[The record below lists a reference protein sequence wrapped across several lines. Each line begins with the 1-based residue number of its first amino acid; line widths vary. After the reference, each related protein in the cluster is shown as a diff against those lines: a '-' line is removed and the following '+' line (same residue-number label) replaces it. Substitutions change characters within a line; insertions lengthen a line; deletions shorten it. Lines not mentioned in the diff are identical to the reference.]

1 MQKAAQ
7 LAWSVL
13 PNALFVL
20 IAVSVFDRVHQP
32 THKIEVTILGLLSKN
47 MRTIAGRSVVSAM
60 TQTPASGSLTLRTM
74 PPRLLVYD
82 VVATSSG
89 CCELTEVADSIEM
102 APATVKKPLIALM
115 TDSFRRRPLPVG
127 P

>member
-47 MRTIAGRSVVSAM
+47 MRTIAFLQGMAQLGAAQFS
-60 TQTPASGSLTLRTM
+60 
-74 PPRLLVYD
+74 RLS
-82 VVATSSG
+82 SSG
-89 CCELTEVADSIEM
+89 CES
-102 APATVKKPLIALM
+102 
-115 TDSFRRRPLPVG
+115 
-127 P
+127 